1 MLPSTFE
8 RVRAEFVESLQILL
22 RLGYRVAATPGT
34 ADYYAQRG
42 ITGIVCLSKPTDPAS
57 PPSPQSSQ
65 EAAAV
70 PSGTDNAPSVSSS
83 ACADDTSA
91 GSMTPQGAVLDWI
104 RAKKVD
110 LVVNIPE
117 GSTRTDEI
125 TAGYLMRRTAVD
137 FGCSLLTNIKYV
149 LSPVLLLSGQCSVC
163 WLR

>member
-1 MLPSTFE
+1 VY
-8 RVRAEFVESLQILL
+8 RIRAEFEESLQTLQ

-34 ADYYAQRG
+34 AAYYAQRG

-57 PPSPQSSQ
+57 PPPSQ
-65 EAAAV
+65 TVTRSNASDEVETGAV
-70 PSGTDNAPSVSSS
+70 LAAPSVTAS
-83 ACADDTSA
+83 AEDDTRA
-91 GSMTPQGAVLDWI
+91 GRTEQGAVLDWI

-137 FGCSLLTNIKYV
+137 FGCSLLTNIK
-149 LSPVLLLSGQCSVC
+149 
-163 WLR
+163 